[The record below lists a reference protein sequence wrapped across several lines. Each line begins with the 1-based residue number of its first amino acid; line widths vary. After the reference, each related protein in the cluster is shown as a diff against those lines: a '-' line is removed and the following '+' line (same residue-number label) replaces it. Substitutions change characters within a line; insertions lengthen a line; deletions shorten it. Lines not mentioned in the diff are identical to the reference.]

1 MSIMLKKAAL
11 SVALVTATCSFAAA
25 GHAESSASPA
35 TPSVTASQS
44 DAGSASQAA
53 PLYAD
58 DAAAPAAPAKK
69 VLSGSFGVTV
79 PTKYISRGLILNRDR
94 GIIAQPFAELDFDA
108 YDGKGFINKITP
120 FVGAWGDITS
130 NHQYATSTNLR
141 SWYEFD
147 WDAGL
152 SIDFLDKWNLNVQ
165 YIEFTSPSNSFGT
178 SKNIIPQITYD
189 DTDFWK
195 GKLPFALHP
204 YIAGLIETNGKAG
217 SGAHLGYYL
226 EPGINPSITFAEKS
240 DLPVTLTFPIK
251 VGLGFND
258 FYGGKNARKNETLGY
273 ISAGG
278 YVAIPLKFMDGAL
291 GGAWTLNGG
300 AAYYY
305 YGAGTHAF
313 NSAGGFTDRN
323 DVIGSV
329 GLTVKF

>member
-25 GHAESSASPA
+25 GHAETASPA
-35 TPSVTASQS
+35 STPVTATQPNAEVQSQV
-44 DAGSASQAA
+44 A

-58 DAAAPAAPAKK
+58 DTVAPAAPAKK
-69 VLSGSFGVTV
+69 VLSGSFGVTI

-108 YDGKGFINKITP
+108 YDGKGFINKISP
-120 FVGAWGDITS
+120 FVGIWSDVIS
-130 NHQYATSTNLR
+130 NHQYAGSTNLR

-147 WDAGL
+147 WDAGV
-152 SIDFLDKWNLNVQ
+152 SIDFLDKWNFNIQ
-165 YIEFTSPSNSFGT
+165 YIEFTSPSNAFGT
-178 SKNIIPQITYD
+178 AKNIIPQITYD

-204 YIAGLIETNGKAG
+204 YVAGLIETHGKAG
-217 SGAHLGYYL
+217 SGAKLGYYL
-226 EPGINPSITFAEKS
+226 EPGINPSITLAEKS

-251 VGLGFND
+251 VGLGFNN
-258 FYGGKNARKNETLGY
+258 FYGGTNARKNETLGY
-273 ISAGG
+273 VSAGA
-278 YVAIPLKFMDGAL
+278 YAAIPLKFMDGAL

-300 AAYYY
+300 ASYYY